1 MYKPTLIE
9 FDRLRKAQDELT
21 DLGDSLLEAWEDL
34 LLEEDSADIGQA
46 LLLLDTTKIFPMII
60 KLRGFYCQRALDY
73 LDADPLKVT
82 PITVRPR
89 HIEE

>member
-1 MYKPTLIE
+1 
-9 FDRLRKAQDELT
+9 
-21 DLGDSLLEAWEDL
+21 
-34 LLEEDSADIGQA
+34 
-46 LLLLDTTKIFPMII
+46 MII